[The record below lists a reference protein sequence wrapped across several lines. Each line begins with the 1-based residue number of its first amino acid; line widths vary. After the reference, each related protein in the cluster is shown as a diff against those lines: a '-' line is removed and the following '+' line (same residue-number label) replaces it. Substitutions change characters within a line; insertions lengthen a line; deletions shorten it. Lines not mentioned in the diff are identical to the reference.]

1 MPQFVSPPN
10 VHPSAA
16 AVTLMKSSKK
26 HARTRRTG
34 TQQNFYKPIP
44 KAKKLAHQV
53 RNELNKTRTD
63 NSAKVASF
71 VTAKSP
77 FFV

>member
-16 AVTLMKSSKK
+16 VTLMKSSKK
-26 HARTRRTG
+26 HARDGQHTTKVLQ
-34 TQQNFYKPIP
+34 TDLQSK
-44 KAKKLAHQV
+44 KKLAHQV

-77 FFV
+77 FFL